1 MEPLK
6 PETVQ
11 DVFKLAGPA
20 AAPGLQDD
28 LEEYERLLSER
39 FTRDPD
45 LPMSPQQAHDVD
57 LAEDRIETLHK
68 KIFRNSLSNSPGRA
82 KATP

>member
-11 DVFKLAGPA
+11 DVLRLAEPA
-20 AAPGLQDD
+20 AAPALRDD
-28 LEEYERLLSER
+28 IEEYERLLSER

-45 LPMSPQQAHDVD
+45 LPMSPQQAHGID
-57 LAEDRIETLHK
+57 LAEERIEKLHK
-68 KIFRNSLSNSPGRA
+68 KLFRDPPSSPPGRA
-82 KATP
+82 KPMP

>member
-11 DVFKLAGPA
+11 GIIDLAQPA
-20 AAPGLQDD
+20 AAPAIQDD
-28 LEEYERLLSER
+28 IEEYERLLSER

-45 LPMSPQQAHDVD
+45 LPMSPQEAEDVD
-57 LAEDRIETLHK
+57 GAEDRIAQLHQK
-68 KIFRNSLSNSPGRA
+68 LFRGPATNPPGRR
-82 KATP
+82 ATSP

>member
-11 DVFKLAGPA
+11 EVFKLAEPA
-20 AAPGLQDD
+20 AAPGLEADI
-28 LEEYERLLSER
+28 EEYERLLSER

-45 LPMSPQQAHDVD
+45 LPISPQQAHDFD
-57 LAEDRIETLHK
+57 EAEDRIEQLHK
-68 KIFRNSLSNSPGRA
+68 KIFRNPPSNPPGKA
-82 KATP
+82 AATP

>member
-11 DVFKLAGPA
+11 DVLKLAEPA
-20 AAPGLQDD
+20 TAPGLEDD
-28 LEEYERLLSER
+28 IEEYERLLSER

-45 LPMSPQQAHDVD
+45 LPMSPQQAHDID
-57 LAEDRIETLHK
+57 LAEDRIEKLHK
-68 KIFRNSLSNSPGRA
+68 RISHNSLSNSPGRA
-82 KATP
+82 TATP